1 MLIIIDVGNT
11 SIKFGFAKGMK
22 IIHSFT
28 LPSEREMHSSDSL
41 GLQLFMMLQNISC
54 PINEVEAMCISSV
67 VPAFDAFFEEIAR
80 KYLGNIPTYIVGKNI
95 AVPLENKYDNPR
107 EVGAD
112 RLVAAYAAR
121 MLHPN
126 EKSII
131 SIDYGTATTFDCV
144 HQDAYLGG
152 LICPGV
158 LSSHSILSSKAAK
171 LPRIALEVDATTPEL
186 GKNTATSISHGFVF
200 GFCAMTEG
208 LLVKLAEKMPSKPF
222 VVATGGFARDIAKH
236 VQLINNIE
244 PNLILLGLLLLY
256 NNKKNGDLYE

>member
-1 MLIIIDVGNT
+1 MIIVIDVGNT
-11 SIKFGFAKGMK
+11 SIKFGFAKGME
-22 IIHSFT
+22 ILHSFT

-41 GLQLFMMLQNISC
+41 GLQLFMMLQQINC
-54 PINEVEAMCISSV
+54 PIRDLEALCISSV
-67 VPAFDAFFEEIAR
+67 VPAFDAFFEEIAK
-80 KYLGNIPTYIVGKNI
+80 KYLNNTQVYIVGKNLE
-95 AVPLENKYDNPR
+95 VPLENKYDNPR

-121 MLHPN
+121 MLYPN

-144 HQDAYLGG
+144 HEQAYLGG

-171 LPRIALEVDATTPEL
+171 LPRIALDVSAASPEL

-200 GFCAMTEG
+200 GFCALTEG
-208 LLVKLAEKMPSKPF
+208 LIKTLSEQMPSKPF
-222 VVATGGFARDIAKH
+222 VVATGGFAKDIARH
-236 VQLINNIE
+236 VSLINSIE
-244 PNLILLGLLLLY
+244 SNLILMGLLLLY
-256 NNKKNGDLYE
+256 KHKTK

>member
-1 MLIIIDVGNT
+1 MLILIDVGNT
-11 SIKFGFAKGMK
+11 SIKFGFANKDS
-22 IIHSFT
+22 ILHSFT
-28 LPSEREMHSSDSL
+28 LPSEREMHSVDSL
-41 GLQLFMMLQNISC
+41 GLQIYTMLQSIQC
-54 PINEVEAMCISSV
+54 DCKAIEALCLSSV
-67 VPAFDAFFEEIAR
+67 VPAFDAFFEEISR
-80 KYLGNIPTYIVGKNI
+80 KYLNNTQVLIVGKNLE
-95 AVPLENKYDNPR
+95 VPLENKYDNPR

-121 MLHPN
+121 SLHPE

-144 HQDAYLGG
+144 YEEAYLGG

-171 LPRIALEVDATTPEL
+171 LPRIALDVEATTPEL

-208 LLVKLAEKMPSKPF
+208 LLQKLAQKMPAKPY
-222 VVATGGFARDIAKH
+222 VVATGGFAKDIAVH
-236 VQLINNIE
+236 VNSINSIE

-256 NNKKNGDLYE
+256 KNKQK